1 MDKEP
6 ENSASGETAAASG
19 MADGMAEGYSMA
31 GNGMAGRDSTAGKES
46 AAGKL
51 SGLELAK
58 MAAFAAS
65 SLPAALTA
73 PVAPVAPALAATTST
88 ERICELYIKHGKAM
102 KFKDIA
108 EAVGV
113 TPGFVS
119 QVIADNLEIITEA
132 RAELLASQQD
142 KSRDRADK
150 LDRMESRLLER
161 LENEVIPFVGAKS
174 ILPVL
179 AALNKIP
186 RYHQQPAIEAAKSR
200 EQTEFVDLVLP
211 QIAVTQFNL
220 HVDQHNR
227 VVAIGDQTLR
237 AASAEDVKRMLP
249 ELAEN
254 VENTNFERLR
264 TGAQAASQRL
274 SDLAVGRRT
283 AGANS
288 SDLSFD

>member
-1 MDKEP
+1 MDKEAKSAERGAEEIAKQP
-6 ENSASGETAAASG
+6 E
-19 MADGMAEGYSMA
+19 A
-31 GNGMAGRDSTAGKES
+31 GNGIAAGKSHE
-46 AAGKL
+46 AGKL
-51 SGLELAK
+51 SGLEMAK

-73 PVAPVAPALAATTST
+73 PVAAVAPALAATTST

-119 QVIADNLEIITEA
+119 QVIAENLEMITEA

-150 LDRMESRLLER
+150 LDRMEGRLLER

-186 RYHQQPAIEAAKSR
+186 RYHQQPAIEAKKSR

-254 VENTNFERLR
+254 VENTHLERLR
-264 TGAQAASQRL
+264 TGAQAASQGL
-274 SDLAVGRRT
+274 SNLAIGRRT

-288 SDLSFD
+288 PDLSFD